1 MTKQTI
7 LSLILVTLFLT
18 GCAMTGQ
25 VAVPAS
31 PAEVATETQSDTE
44 ETTTQDAQQAFP
56 AEVLA
61 AIQAEM
67 DQLTADELP
76 PGMVVWID
84 APTDQFAG
92 ASGFANFN
100 DKTPM
105 SPEGAFRIGSITKM
119 FTATVIMQ
127 LVEDGVLALDDPLA
141 LWLPEVAEQL
151 PYGDEITLRHLLAH
165 TSGLFNVVEHE
176 AYFADLFTQ
185 MVVDEASGTVTLD
198 CVERD
203 PHDTLARYV
212 YGSEAQFAPGTQW
225 RYSNTNYTLLGM
237 IIETATEMPLAEAYR
252 TNIYEPLGM
261 TSTFLD
267 CYEAPLVD
275 YVGQYEDDL
284 ADVLAAIRQ
293 DNPEHELIVLGYS
306 MGGAVV
312 LRHAAQHNET
322 VDGYVLVSPNLGPE
336 APTARTD
343 APVDADPDAEP
354 FLALH
359 IPRIIGIAFLGG
371 VGDFVFGAMPTMFFN
386 LPEPF
391 VNTYSYRAMMNST
404 PDYAAGF
411 EAIDQLLLVIVGS
424 EDETMQADVFPTL
437 VGEYSDGVVHIVD
450 GANHDGILYSGET
463 ISVID
468 DWMLG
473 AEIGGLGD

>member
-1 MTKQTI
+1 MGVLFGLYLVAALVMILWPQPKLSALGQTAAAED
-7 LSLILVTLFLT
+7 LIAAGVHIEQIFAYEDVRFTARDGEDLAARYFPADSQQIVVMVHGVTGSSQFLNEPA
-18 GCAMTGQ
+18 GQIREMTG
-25 VAVPAS
+25 AS
-31 PAEVATETQSDTE
+31 V
-44 ETTTQDAQQAFP
+44 
-56 AEVLA
+56 
-61 AIQAEM
+61 
-67 DQLTADELP
+67 
-76 PGMVVWID
+76 
-84 APTDQFAG
+84 
-92 ASGFANFN
+92 
-100 DKTPM
+100 
-105 SPEGAFRIGSITKM
+105 
-119 FTATVIMQ
+119 
-127 LVEDGVLALDDPLA
+127 
-141 LWLPEVAEQL
+141 
-151 PYGDEITLRHLLAH
+151 Y
-165 TSGLFNVVEHE
+165 
-176 AYFADLFTQ
+176 
-185 MVVDEASGTVTLD
+185 TLD
-198 CVERD
+198 LRGHGD
-203 PHDTLARYV
+203 SGGKR
-212 YGSEAQFAPGTQW
+212 GG
-225 RYSNTNYTLLGM
+225 
-237 IIETATEMPLAEAYR
+237 I
-252 TNIYEPLGM
+252 
-261 TSTFLD
+261 
-267 CYEAPLVD
+267 D

-343 APVDADPDAEP
+343 APADTAMGADPDAEP

-371 VGDFVFGAMPTMFFN
+371 VGDFVFGGMPTMFFN

-411 EAIDQLLLVIVGS
+411 EAIDQPLLVVVGS

-437 VGEYSDGVVHIVD
+437 VGGYSDGVVHIVD

-463 ISVID
+463 ISAID

>member
-1 MTKQTI
+1 MSLLQRLLRWSSIAMGVLFGLYLVAALVMILWPQPKLSAQGQT
-7 LSLILVTLFLT
+7 
-18 GCAMTGQ
+18 A
-25 VAVPAS
+25 
-31 PAEVATETQSDTE
+31 ATEDLIANGVHIEQIYAYEDVRFTARDGV
-44 ETTTQDAQQAFP
+44 DLAARYFP
-56 AEVLA
+56 ADSQRIVV
-61 AIQAEM
+61 
-67 DQLTADELP
+67 
-76 PGMVVWID
+76 MVHGV
-84 APTDQFAG
+84 TGSSQFLNEPAGQIREATG
-92 ASGFANFN
+92 AS
-100 DKTPM
+100 
-105 SPEGAFRIGSITKM
+105 
-119 FTATVIMQ
+119 VY
-127 LVEDGVLALDDPLA
+127 ALDLRGH
-141 LWLPEVAEQL
+141 
-151 PYGDEITLRHLLAH
+151 GD
-165 TSGLFNVVEHE
+165 SGG
-176 AYFADLFTQ
+176 Q
-185 MVVDEASGTVTLD
+185 RG
-198 CVERD
+198 
-203 PHDTLARYV
+203 
-212 YGSEAQFAPGTQW
+212 G
-225 RYSNTNYTLLGM
+225 
-237 IIETATEMPLAEAYR
+237 I
-252 TNIYEPLGM
+252 
-261 TSTFLD
+261 
-267 CYEAPLVD
+267 D